1 MTERNLSGYLGRIDK
16 YIDHG
21 FVVSY
26 YMKDHGGVP
35 AGLHRDDAKAF
46 PTEAEARNAARA
58 WREKWGQRQI
68 DAEGT
73 PGHVEYKIV
82 ACPVDAYEKPPVSGP
97 YVAVVGNRHG
107 GNEFF
112 LALGCTIVR
121 NLSSAKFVQ
130 PSDVDQIEFDLLAHL
145 PGFELRRIVPTSIA
159 TLKPPPPDAPDPQVI
174 AGYGW
179 VLTELQ
185 HIRRFVLEAGRDEY
199 DEMGKVLDGAI
210 DGIEVALAQVTK
222 PPNISEARAL

>member
-16 YIDHG
+16 YIDDD

-58 WREKWGQRQI
+58 WRGKWGQRQI
-68 DAEGT
+68 DAEGI

-97 YVAVVGNRHG
+97 YVAVVGNRRG
-107 GNEFF
+107 GNEFY
-112 LALGCTIVR
+112 LAAGHTIAR
-121 NLSSAKFVQ
+121 SLTMAKFVR
-130 PSDVDQIEFDLLAHL
+130 PSDFDQIEFDLFAFL
-145 PGFELRRIVPTSIA
+145 PDYELRRIVPTSVA
-159 TLKPPPPDAPDPQVI
+159 VLNSPPSDAPDPQVV

-210 DGIEVALAQVTK
+210 DGIEVALTQIIK
-222 PPNISEARAL
+222 PPSVEAKTS

>member
-82 ACPVDAYEKPPVSGP
+82 ARPVDAYEKSPVSGP
-97 YVAVVGNRHG
+97 YVAVIRHRLTGRELYLAPGHTVGRHP
-107 GNEFF
+107 NTARF
-112 LALGCTIVR
+112 VR
-121 NLSSAKFVQ
+121 PA
-130 PSDVDQIEFDLLAHL
+130 DAEQIEWDLAERL
-145 PGFELRRIVPTSIA
+145 PEFELKGIIPKTVA
-159 TLKPPPPDAPDPQVI
+159 ELKPSPPEPVDPQVI

-185 HIRRFVLEAGRDEY
+185 HIRRFVSEAWRDEY

-210 DGIEVALAQVTK
+210 DGIEGALAQVTK
-222 PPNISEARAL
+222 PPNISEARAS